1 MTTDEVEVRI
11 GLPLPMDVAGTIT
24 RAFAILWP
32 DGKFDQSRS
41 PSGREM
47 VAVITDADRMTTA
60 TKRAIA
66 KAKMNSEDV
75 TLEGLLVAWDPDGTL
90 GLTLPQVAQE
100 RLAEICVAMLSTAE
114 APNYLEIPI
123 TAPGGK
129 RYAVAACRSM
139 EQTPHALRMEAERQ
153 LAEAQ
158 AKLAAIGEVC
168 GGRTRDRA
176 DSRFSREVR
185 KILDGS

>member
-1 MTTDEVEVRI
+1 MAEVEVRI

-24 RAFAILWP
+24 RAFAVLWP

-47 VAVITDADRMTTA
+47 VAVITDSDRMTNA
-60 TKRAIA
+60 TKKAIA

-100 RLAEICVAMLSTAE
+100 RLVEICVAMLSASE
-114 APNYLEIPI
+114 APNYLECPV
-123 TAPGGK
+123 TTPDGQ
-129 RYAVAACRSM
+129 RYAVAACRSTK
-139 EQTPHALRMEAERQ
+139 QTPHELRMEAERQ

-158 AKLAAIGEVC
+158 AKLAAIREVC
-168 GGRTRDRA
+168 GGKTRDRGDVDFA
-176 DSRFSREVR
+176 REVR
-185 KILDGS
+185 KILDAGS